1 MVDRAKKS
9 MFMSYVIYLYA
20 FKKNK
25 LGYAAAYS
33 VIFFILVGIFTA
45 VLFKT
50 QKEQIFGE
58 GE

>member
-1 MVDRAKKS
+1 MAI
-9 MFMSYVIYLYA
+9 YGIIVIFRGDYYA